1 MKTNIK
7 DILAAKTKQ
16 ALSSNILQAD
26 TIKKNIVII
35 DELRSLIPPL
45 STEEY
50 TQLES
55 NILAHG
61 CQTPLQLWQTP
72 KQSLGIPASNSD
84 EIAYVLIDGH
94 NRFKICTDHNLPFEI
109 YQLSFDS
116 IKDAKDYMIN
126 LQLGRRNLSPTQIA
140 YFRGLRYNNEK
151 ADKTENLS
159 KGQNVLSEKNQEEFG
174 IEPLKGQNVPS
185 KISTAERLAE
195 EYKVNPKTIKRD
207 AEFAKGLEKLQPDL
221 RNKILDGSIKIEKS
235 TIQEI
240 GKNYRSE
247 NMIGDI
253 SEIENFSVSNAHS
266 AEVLPIKEK
275 VDEISSLL
283 KKFSKS
289 QKKSDL
295 EELIKTAKE
304 TLKILK

>member
-7 DILAAKTKQ
+7 DILATKTKQ

-26 TIKKNIVII
+26 NIKKNIVII

-45 STEEY
+45 SSEEY
-50 TQLES
+50 AQLET
-55 NILAHG
+55 NILTHG

-72 KQSLGIPASNSD
+72 KQSLGITASNSD

-94 NRFKICTDHNLPFEI
+94 NRFKVCSAHNLPFEI

-116 IKDAKDYMIN
+116 IKEAKDYMIN

-151 ADKTENLS
+151 ANKTENLS
-159 KGQNVLSEKNQEEFG
+159 KGQNVLSGKNEEDFVNV
-174 IEPLKGQNVPS
+174 PPKGQNVPS
-185 KISTAERLAE
+185 KLSTAERLAE

-207 AEFAKGLEKLQPDL
+207 AEFAKGLEKLESSL
-221 RNKILDGSIKIEKS
+221 RNQILDGTIKIDKS
-235 TIQEI
+235 AIQEI
-240 GKNYRSE
+240 GKNYHSD
-247 NMIGDI
+247 NLIGDI
-253 SEIENFSVSNAHS
+253 AEIENLTLTNSHTK
-266 AEVLPIKEK
+266 EVIPIKEK
-275 VDEISSLL
+275 LDEISALL
-283 KKFSKS
+283 KKFSKT

>member
-7 DILAAKTKQ
+7 NILATKTKQ

-26 TIKKNIVII
+26 NIKKNIVII
-35 DELRSLIPPL
+35 DELRNLIPPL
-45 STEEY
+45 SAEEY
-50 TQLES
+50 SQLES
-55 NILAHG
+55 NIVVHG

-72 KQSLGIPASNSD
+72 KQTLGFDSTDPN
-84 EIAYVLIDGH
+84 EIVYVLIDGH
-94 NRFKICTDHNLPFEI
+94 NRYKICNEHNLPFEI

-116 IKDAKDYMIN
+116 IKEAKDYMIN

-151 ADKTENLS
+151 ADKNENLL
-159 KGQNVLSEKNQEEFG
+159 KGQNVLSKKKQDN
-174 IEPLKGQNVPS
+174 IEADSPKGQNVLS
-185 KISTAERLAE
+185 KVSTAERLAE

-207 AEFAKGLEKLQPDL
+207 AEFAKGLEKLNSEL

-235 TIQEI
+235 IIQEI
-240 GKNYRSE
+240 GKNYNANE
-247 NMIGDI
+247 LIDDI
-253 SEIENFSVSNAHS
+253 SKIESSFNQRNI
-266 AEVLPIKEK
+266 EVLPLKQK
-275 VDEISSLL
+275 VDEISTLL
-283 KKFSKS
+283 KKFSKT

>member
-26 TIKKNIVII
+26 SIKKNIVII

-50 TQLES
+50 IQLES
-55 NILAHG
+55 NILTHG

-72 KQSLGIPASNSD
+72 KQNLGIAASSSD

-109 YQLSFDS
+109 YQLSFNS

-159 KGQNVLSEKNQEEFG
+159 KGQNVLSGKNKEDSD
-174 IEPLKGQNVPS
+174 IDSPKGHFVPS
-185 KISTAERLAE
+185 GSSTAERLAE

-221 RNKILDGSIKIEKS
+221 RNKILDGSIKIEKIA
-235 TIQEI
+235 IQEI
-240 GKNYRSE
+240 GKNYHSE
-247 NMIGDI
+247 NLINDI
-253 SEIENFSVSNAHS
+253 TEIENFSVSIS
-266 AEVLPIKEK
+266 KTKDTIPIKEK
-275 VDEISSLL
+275 VDEISALL
-283 KKFSKS
+283 KKFSKT

-295 EELIKTAKE
+295 EELIKTANE

>member
-72 KQSLGIPASNSD
+72 KQNLGIEASSSD

-151 ADKTENLS
+151 ADKNANLL
-159 KGQNVLSEKNQEEFG
+159 KGQNDPSKKNAEHLLDDS
-174 IEPLKGQNVPS
+174 LKGQNVPS
-185 KISTAERLAE
+185 KLSTAERLAE

-221 RNKILDGSIKIEKS
+221 RNKILDGSIKIDKS

-247 NMIGDI
+247 NLIGDI
-253 SEIENFSVSNAHS
+253 SEIENFSVSNPNPT
-266 AEVLPIKEK
+266 EVLPIKEK
-275 VDEISSLL
+275 VDEISVLL
-283 KKFSKS
+283 KKFSKT

>member
-16 ALSSNILQAD
+16 ALSSNILQVD
-26 TIKKNIVII
+26 NIKKNIVII

-45 STEEY
+45 SIEEY
-50 TQLES
+50 SQLEA
-55 NILAHG
+55 NILIHG

-72 KQSLGIPASNSD
+72 KQSLGISASSSD

-94 NRFKICTDHNLPFEI
+94 NRFRVCTDHNLPFEI

-159 KGQNVLSEKNQEEFG
+159 KGQNVLSEKNHEEFTNNSS
-174 IEPLKGQNVPS
+174 KGQNVPS
-185 KISTAERLAE
+185 RNSTAERLAE

-221 RNKILDGSIKIEKS
+221 RNKILDGSLKIEKS

-240 GKNYRSE
+240 GKKYHSDNLIS
-247 NMIGDI
+247 DI
-253 SEIENFSVSNAHS
+253 AEIEYLSESNTS
-266 AEVLPIKEK
+266 KVEIIPIKEK
-275 VDEISSLL
+275 VDEISALL
-283 KKFSKS
+283 KKFSKT

-304 TLKILK
+304 TLKILI

>member
-26 TIKKNIVII
+26 SIKKNIVII

-50 TQLES
+50 IQLES
-55 NILAHG
+55 NILTHG

-72 KQSLGIPASNSD
+72 KQNLGIAASSSD

-109 YQLSFDS
+109 YQLSFNS

-159 KGQNVLSEKNQEEFG
+159 KGQNVLSGKNKEDSD
-174 IEPLKGQNVPS
+174 IDSPKGQNVPS
-185 KISTAERLAE
+185 GISTAERLAE

-221 RNKILDGSIKIEKS
+221 RNKILDGSIKIEKIA
-235 TIQEI
+235 IQEI
-240 GKNYRSE
+240 GKNYHSE
-247 NMIGDI
+247 NLINDI
-253 SEIENFSVSNAHS
+253 TEIENFSVSIS
-266 AEVLPIKEK
+266 KTKDTIPIKEK
-275 VDEISSLL
+275 VDEISALL
-283 KKFSKS
+283 KKFSKT

-295 EELIKTAKE
+295 EELIKTANE
-304 TLKILK
+304 TLKILN